1 MSESLGPVQA
11 TAPGL
16 LSLLSLKQLGH
27 NPRTLNDEVIPTIDI
42 LNWFLQTN
50 IEAVVGTAFLLTVPG
65 VFGFALQVPAQEIW
79 YVHSATI
86 TADLIAGEALRGR
99 LGYIWDRGAAAPPA
113 HPLSDFWAASPAV
126 PNART
131 QVGNGKLNMWL
142 PANRALV
149 LIADVVTT
157 AADISCNIEAFITRL
172 KV

>member
-1 MSESLGPVQA
+1 MPESLGPVQA

-27 NPRTLNDEVIPTIDI
+27 NPRTLNDEVVPNIDI
-42 LNWFLQTN
+42 LNWYLQTQ
-50 IEAVVGTAFLLTVPG
+50 IEAVVGTAVGVTVPG
-65 VFGFALQVPAQEIW
+65 VVGFALQVPPQEIW
-79 YVHSATI
+79 YLHSATI
-86 TADLIAGEALRGR
+86 TADLIAAEAIRGR

-113 HPLSDFWAASPAV
+113 HPLSEFWAASPAV

-131 QVGNGKLNMWL
+131 QIGASRLNMWL